1 MRNRVLTI
9 ALLLLT
15 FSAPLAAQDRSKTY
29 VAAVKADLI
38 ARGIIPNPQT
48 DNCHAFQIVARV
60 AWGLRAQGARLLTK
74 TPAQNGCT
82 WLGVRYSHD
91 VITFADGWADLLRS
105 AGPPANVNEPDWQ
118 WTASGP
124 SAGAVA
130 PFDLD
135 AGTAPPVVTPPPD
148 PVDPPL
154 PPQILTELIAKLFL
168 EVQQLRLNTEALMD
182 ALAKVR
188 AEQSDSRIAHAH
200 GLQGSLFGYPVVL
213 KPVP

>member
-1 MRNRVLTI
+1 MNSRILTL
-9 ALLLLT
+9 AVLLLT
-15 FSAPLAAQDRSKTY
+15 AAPLAAQDRSKAY
-29 VAAVKADLI
+29 VAAVKADVI
-38 ARGIIPNPQT
+38 ARGIIPTPQT

-60 AWGLRAQGARLLTK
+60 AWGLRAQGAKLLTK
-74 TPAQNGCT
+74 SPAQNGCT

-130 PFDLD
+130 PIDLD
-135 AGTAPPVVTPPPD
+135 AAAAPVLTPPLGD
-148 PVDPPL
+148 PPPL
-154 PPQILTELIAKLFL
+154 PPQILTELIAKLFM
-168 EVQQLRLNTEALMD
+168 EVQQLRLNSEALMD

-200 GLQGSLFGYPVVL
+200 GLQGSLFGYPVLL